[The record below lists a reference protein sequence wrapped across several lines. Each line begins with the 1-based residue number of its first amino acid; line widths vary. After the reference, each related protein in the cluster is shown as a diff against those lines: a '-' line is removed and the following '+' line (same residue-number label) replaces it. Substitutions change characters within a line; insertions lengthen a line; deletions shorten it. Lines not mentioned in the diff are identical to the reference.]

1 MKYLKF
7 RQAKY
12 RYNLSKYYL
21 RCRKQRKK
29 TKTLFTFCL
38 PFTFVTDFPWS
49 PTPTNPLPEFRTI
62 SLLHTFQ
69 LTSYNIVLTARQ
81 GIKLSLEDL
90 WTRRE
95 FENESQLQTGK
106 NAVVRFYTALNRHS
120 ASVVYFSPINLFVL
134 FKLWTICWC

>member
-1 MKYLKF
+1 MPE
-7 RQAKY
+7 AK
-12 RYNLSKYYL
+12 
-21 RCRKQRKK
+21 KQNQQLFSLFAF
-29 TKTLFTFCL
+29 LFTF
-38 PFTFVTDFPWS
+38 VIDFPWS
-49 PTPTNPLPEFRTI
+49 PTPVSTNPLPEFRTI

-106 NAVVRFYTALNRHS
+106 MQL
-120 ASVVYFSPINLFVL
+120 SVSTPRSIATLL
-134 FKLWTICWC
+134 R